1 MKQTAKSHLFLII
14 FHIQH
19 PGQTYSMPF
28 DKCHTNGLRQQ
39 LLQAHEKFDDSET
52 KEEKKRARE
61 KTGSCTE
68 MVVSGLTWY
77 IIKIKFVRFYNQIYI
92 YYISKLHQTR
102 QPNSSTW

>member
-1 MKQTAKSHLFLII
+1 MKQTAKSHLHLII

-52 KEEKKRARE
+52 KCHTFPEKNL
-61 KTGSCTE
+61 
-68 MVVSGLTWY
+68 SGTLVAY
-77 IIKIKFVRFYNQIYI
+77 IIAPIMYKAP
-92 YYISKLHQTR
+92 ISAIHPTDA
-102 QPNSSTW
+102 

>member
-1 MKQTAKSHLFLII
+1 MKQTAKSHLHLII

-61 KTGSCTE
+61 KTGNKWFLHWNGC
-68 MVVSGLTWY
+68 
-77 IIKIKFVRFYNQIYI
+77 VRANLVHYQNKVCEI
-92 YYISKLHQTR
+92 L
-102 QPNSSTW
+102 

>member
-1 MKQTAKSHLFLII
+1 MKQTAKSHLHLII

-52 KEEKKRARE
+52 KEEKKGHVR
-61 KTGSCTE
+61 KLVTSGSCAE
-68 MVVSGLTWY
+68 MVVSGLTWVHY
-77 IIKIKFVRFYNQIYI
+77 QNKVCEI
-92 YYISKLHQTR
+92 L
-102 QPNSSTW
+102 